1 MKVLLIPEDFT
12 YDQYILLPLFSR
24 LFRDIGKPNAK
35 ISVCRDPNLGG
46 VEEAL
51 KVERLREIVN
61 SYRMMDL
68 FILCV
73 DRDGK
78 KGRKMRLDQI
88 ENEFGASFLAE
99 NAWEEIETWLLA
111 GLELPKEWRW
121 GDVRAEL
128 QVRRTYF
135 EPLARKRGVSD
146 RPDGGRGA
154 LAREAVRNI
163 TAIRRKCTEDFGELA
178 RRIEASVGVSSQEPP
193 AGHRRDSDSRRS
205 PRRPPLRARIAPSA
219 PVAARWLW

>member
-1 MKVLLIPEDFT
+1 MKVRLIPEDFT
-12 YDQYILLPLFSR
+12 YDQHVLLPLFSR

-128 QVRRTYF
+128 QVKRTYF

-163 TAIRRKCTEDFGELA
+163 TAI
-178 RRIEASVGVSSQEPP
+178 ASERPAGEPP
-193 AGHRRDSDSRRS
+193 GRGANLPQHRRVPRGHRHRRWRQPCRHSLLRRNVVRDAWGG
-205 PRRPPLRARIAPSA
+205 RPG
-219 PVAARWLW
+219 